1 MSPCLCGDAFCPSCG
16 GGCIECDNNGKEECG
31 CPSMWDDDEAIQKLY
46 QMACE
51 HLDYTDTLTGAVCN
65 DCGKEELI
73 E

>member
-1 MSPCLCGDAFCPSCG
+1 MSPCLCGDTFCPSCG
-16 GGCIECDNNGKEECG
+16 GGCVECDK
-31 CPSMWDDDEAIQKLY
+31 KLC
-46 QMACE
+46 QIMCE